1 MISYRTGSQNSSAYG
16 RIIIAVPFINFNDS
30 IAAALVEAPRRTLNT
45 DEFAK
50 SVSFAVA
57 TTFVVLK
64 VAMLPSKS
72 LICIGKR

>member
-50 SVSFAVA
+50 SVSLGNVDNDSDRAFG
-57 TTFVVLK
+57 K
-64 VAMLPSKS
+64 VMGVSA
-72 LICIGKR
+72 